1 MKISEA
7 NYISLIEELIYFD
20 EEWKFPEYN
29 IKEYL
34 ESDGTKLPNNFFEI
48 SIKIV
53 EQLNKNKVNTK
64 NFKNE
69 FYKIIKL

>member
-1 MKISEA
+1 MK

-20 EEWKFPEYN
+20 ECWKFPEYN

-34 ESDGTKLPNNFFEI
+34 ESDRTNLPDNFFEI

-53 EQLNKNKVNTK
+53 EQLNDNNVSPK